1 MTVRLRNDDRGYGL
15 VTILL
20 HWVTALLL
28 LAQLVLGYAMEA
40 LGELFLGEM
49 DSLGKGRGD
58 GDERLVFAHAG
69 LGVAILVLALA
80 RIAWRTLT
88 PLPPWDERLSE
99 TDRRLERLVEL
110 AFYWLL
116 VLTPASGLALLYLS
130 GQEREV
136 ATGEW
141 FPPFDVVG
149 DDLLLG
155 LHVACHVALYVA
167 LVVHVAV
174 ALRRRTIGRMIKA

>member
-1 MTVRLRNDDRGYGL
+1 MRLRNHDGGYGL

-20 HWVTALLL
+20 HWVTVLLL
-28 LAQLVLGYAMEA
+28 LAQFVLGYAMES

-49 DSLGKGRGD
+49 DSLGQGRGD

-69 LGVAILVLALA
+69 LGTAILVLALA
-80 RIAWRTLT
+80 RIVWRVLT

-130 GQEREV
+130 GEEREV

-141 FPPFDVVG
+141 FPPYDMVG
-149 DDLLLG
+149 DDVLLVT
-155 LHVACHVALYVA
+155 HVACHVALYLA
-167 LVVHVAV
+167 LAVHVGIAV
-174 ALRRRTIGRMIKA
+174 RRRTIGRII